1 MREGNAEMV
10 GSSDHCFLFFPRGG
24 HGDPYRIPNT
34 RMMMVDDDEAQQYA
48 LDATQTQQEVLNEAT
63 MHATSPSKAGG
74 TGAAG
79 TKPRSGAWGLVR
91 RKGGN
96 QEEFLLEH
104 RLKDGKRDTYVIGRS
119 TKADIVVNDGRVS
132 AHHCAVYCDYS
143 EARLR
148 VFIEDMSANGTF
160 VNDSLIRLTKG
171 KRLELKTGDEIFL
184 VNPRTL
190 ESRPGGTGNSAA
202 FLYINLRERMFVER
216 TIGYAPSS
224 SSSSGAGGGYGTPE
238 SGRQHEKRQRPPQ
251 LPPPRPPPPPPQVL
265 TAAGNSRK
273 PPPAAPRPPQGT
285 SGTVVRLFGVP
296 RHVTKVPS
304 IVTTCHPM
312 RRVLCILQ
320 HLPSLPH
327 TTQNGF
333 AETMERCFI
342 KIRFFVFEQRNGE
355 GRTAVVYFRVQEG
368 VDSFFYAFNNQRWWD
383 NVCRVEY
390 AHLEVRDGP

>member
-1 MREGNAEMV
+1 
-10 GSSDHCFLFFPRGG
+10 
-24 HGDPYRIPNT
+24 
-34 RMMMVDDDEAQQYA
+34 MMVMDDDEAQQYA

-79 TKPRSGAWGLVR
+79 TKPRSDAWGLVR

-224 SSSSGAGGGYGTPE
+224 SSAGAGGGGYGNTGGGGGRVGTR
-238 SGRQHEKRQRPPQ
+238 SGS
-251 LPPPRPPPPPPQVL
+251 
-265 TAAGNSRK
+265 AGA
-273 PPPAAPRPPQGT
+273 AAPASPHFEDLYVIGDQLG
-285 SGTVVRLFGVP
+285 SGMSGQVHLCMCRQTREHCAVKIIDTRKFALTPGLSPRELREEADMMRGLDHPNIIRIKDTFETDRLIFIVMELVRGGDLFD
-296 RHVTKVPS
+296 R
-304 IVTTCHPM
+304 IVEK
-312 RRVLCILQ
+312 
-320 HLPSLPH
+320 
-327 TTQNGF
+327 G
-333 AETMERCFI
+333 A
-342 KIRFFVFEQRNGE
+342 
-355 GRTAVVYFRVQEG
+355 
-368 VDSFFYAFNNQRWWD
+368 
-383 NVCRVEY
+383 
-390 AHLEVRDGP
+390 